1 MEKLKP
7 CPFCGGKA
15 KLQEQIIAKGAWSVV
30 CLNEKCGAHI
40 FFYGAEWNKE
50 TNVRRWNRRAKM
62 DGGEDCYID
71 MFRLCNKVA
80 RDIAERRKE

>member
-50 TNVRRWNRRAKM
+50 ANVRRWNRRAK
-62 DGGEDCYID
+62 D
-71 MFRLCNKVA
+71 
-80 RDIAERRKE
+80 ERE